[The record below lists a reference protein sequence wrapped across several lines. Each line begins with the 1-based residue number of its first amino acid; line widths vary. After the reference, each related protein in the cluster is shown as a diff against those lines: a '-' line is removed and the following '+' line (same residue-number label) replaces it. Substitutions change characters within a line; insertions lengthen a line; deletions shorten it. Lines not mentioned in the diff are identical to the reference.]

1 MELRTVMPEHVNNK
15 SSYKI
20 FGSITITF
28 TPDCY
33 DFEFSTLDD
42 FGAPLLHRH
51 IDSRT
56 SKYSTQAKSPVPSP
70 NIVAA

>member
-1 MELRTVMPEHVNNK
+1 MELRNVTPEHVNK

-20 FGSITITF
+20 FGLITIIF

-42 FGAPLLHRH
+42 FGAPLSQRQVE
-51 IDSRT
+51 SST
-56 SKYSTQAKSPVPSP
+56 SKYSA
-70 NIVAA
+70 